1 MNWIKSS
8 YIFTSVIKDFL
19 IIFFI
24 YNNEFNKIINMPA
37 NILIILFLII
47 YWLLFSYILG
57 QYEIDYKELKNKL
70 LSNIVNTLLV
80 LISSNIIYIT
90 INLITDEISFNVIN
104 FYLFINITSKISI
117 YILIF
122 QSIIDTILQKK
133 FFKKNKWLVISME
146 KDFAQLI
153 QTNSNFKNNFEFIK
167 LTDYNQKIDCKEIK
181 GLVIDQSINYEYKKL
196 NIFNQIKKSN
206 LEILNILNWYEKYLQ
221 ISPNNQNSLDL
232 LIDVQSRLDFKSINY
247 RIKRIGDIFFSLL
260 LLITLAPL
268 IVIISLFLFFLEGNP
283 IFYSQVRTGLN
294 SNYIKII
301 KFRTMVV
308 NAEINGP
315 QWSVKDDKRVTFI
328 GKLLR
333 KFRLDEL
340 PQLLNVIKGEM
351 SLIGPRPERPEFD
364 KELREK
370 ITNYSFRYSVKP
382 GLSGWAQVN
391 YHYSSNI
398 NDAINKLNYDIYYIK
413 HQSIFLDLIILFKT
427 IKIIFFARGWTSKF

>member
-1 MNWIKSS
+1 M
-8 YIFTSVIKDFL
+8 
-19 IIFFI
+19 
-24 YNNEFNKIINMPA
+24 
-37 NILIILFLII
+37 
-47 YWLLFSYILG
+47 
-57 QYEIDYKELKNKL
+57 
-70 LSNIVNTLLV
+70 

-104 FYLFINITSKISI
+104 LYLFINITSKISI
-117 YILIF
+117 YIITF

-133 FFKKNKWLVISME
+133 FLKKNKWLVILME
-146 KDFAQLI
+146 KDFTQLI
-153 QTNSNFKNNFEFIK
+153 QTNSSFKNNFEFIK
-167 LTDYNQKIDCKEIK
+167 LIDYNYKKDFKEIK
-181 GLVIDQSINYEYKKL
+181 GLIIDQGINYEYKKL
-196 NIFNQIKKSN
+196 NIFKQIKKSN

-232 LIDVQSRLDFKSINY
+232 LIDVQSRLNFKSINY

-268 IVIISLFLFFLEGNP
+268 IVIIILFLFFLEGNP

-315 QWSVKDDKRVTFI
+315 QWSGKDDKRVTFI

-351 SLIGPRPERPEFD
+351 SLIEPRPERPEFD
-364 KELREK
+364 KKLREK

-391 YHYSSNI
+391 YHYSANI

>member
-8 YIFTSVIKDFL
+8 YIFISVIKDFL

-24 YNNEFNKIINMPA
+24 YNNEFNKIINTPA

-70 LSNIVNTLLV
+70 RSNIINILLV
-80 LISSNIIYIT
+80 LITSNIIYIT

-104 FYLFINITSKISI
+104 LYLFINITSKISI
-117 YILIF
+117 YIITF

-133 FFKKNKWLVISME
+133 FLKKNKWLVILME
-146 KDFAQLI
+146 KDFTQLI
-153 QTNSNFKNNFEFIK
+153 QTNSSFKNNFEFIK
-167 LTDYNQKIDCKEIK
+167 LIDYNYKKDFKEIK
-181 GLVIDQSINYEYKKL
+181 GLIIDQGINYEYKKL
-196 NIFNQIKKSN
+196 NIFKQIKKSN

-232 LIDVQSRLDFKSINY
+232 LIDVQSRLNFKSINY

-268 IVIISLFLFFLEGNP
+268 IVIIILFLFFLEGNP

-315 QWSVKDDKRVTFI
+315 QWSGKDDKRVTFI

-364 KELREK
+364 KKLREK

-391 YHYSSNI
+391 YHYSANI